1 MQHTILTK
9 ADIPEDPDEKK
20 EFAKKL
26 MTYGVSLMQ
35 YSRALKKKDIK

>member
-20 EFAKKL
+20 EFAKKH
-26 MTYGVSLMQ
+26 GVSLMQ